1 VTGDP
6 PDPDRFMARTAWLQ
20 QEDPRLSGVQAGM
33 IVAFDLGIAK
43 DSRSF
48 SRLLGIEHSIVLRE
62 LTDIPGDWLQVTSKD
77 DRTLRTFY
85 RRPDDGTAAS
95 IK

>member
-1 VTGDP
+1 MALTA
-6 PDPDRFMARTAWLQ
+6 RFQ
-20 QEDPRLSGVQAGM
+20 QEDPRLSGIQAGM
-33 IVAFDLGIAK
+33 IAAVDLGIAS
-43 DSRSF
+43 DSRTF
-48 SRLLGIEHSIVLRE
+48 SRLLGIEHSLVLRE

-77 DRTLRTFY
+77 ERTLRTFY

>member
-6 PDPDRFMARTAWLQ
+6 PDPDRFMALAARLQ
-20 QEDPRLSGVQAGM
+20 QEDPHLSGVQAGM
-33 IVAFDLGIAK
+33 IVAFDLGIAR

-48 SRLLGIEHSIVLRE
+48 SRLLGIEHSIALRE

-77 DRTLRTFY
+77 ERTLRTFY
-85 RRPDDGTAAS
+85 RRAGDGTAAS